1 MKRLITTLITLCVA
15 VQITAAQSVP
25 EWLKD
30 GVIYHIYPSSFKDS
44 NGDGVGDI
52 EGIRSK
58 LDYVKSVG
66 ATAIWL
72 SPIFKSEFEDGGYD
86 ITDFYMVDPRF
97 GTNSELV
104 NLVRE
109 AHAKGIKVCLDL
121 VAGHTS
127 DKHPWFVQSKSGDTN
142 LQYSDYFI
150 WSQSK
155 GDLPTKKFVKSDGE
169 RDGNYLKNFFD
180 IQPALNYG
188 YANPD
193 PSKPWQQ
200 PYDAPGPTAV
210 RNEIKRIMAF
220 WMDKGVDGFRC
231 DMAPSLVKDDDE
243 HHTANCR
250 LWGELRSW
258 MQNKYPQ
265 NILIS
270 EWSNPQE
277 AIKAGFH
284 IDLIIHNGVGNQIYR
299 PLVCNTTDKGAAV
312 DCYFDRAGKGSLSE
326 FVKAYS
332 REYYSTR
339 DRGIATMPTSSHDVW
354 RLNRM
359 QRSEPEDL
367 KVALTLFT
375 TMPWVPIIYYGEEI
389 GIRNQESAPY
399 KEGSHTSRNR
409 SSCRTPMQWS
419 DDVNAGFSTADP
431 TAIYLPIDPDPKRAT
446 VAAEQDDP
454 NSMLNYVRGILSLRA
469 KTPALSTRGDWQL
482 LSRVEQPYPMVYM
495 READGERYIVAL
507 NPSGKSVEC
516 SFDAQGDKF
525 STLYGNDAGR
535 KSRAAVAKGKATL
548 KMKPVSAVVMKI
560 E

>member
-1 MKRLITTLITLCVA
+1 MKRLLTTLITMC
-15 VQITAAQSVP
+15 IAAQVATAQAVP

-30 GVIYHIYPSSFKDS
+30 GVIYHIYPSSYKDS
-44 NGDGVGDI
+44 NGDGIGDL

-58 LDYVKSVG
+58 LDYVKSIG

-97 GTNSELV
+97 GTNSD
-104 NLVRE
+104 LVRLVKE

-127 DKHPWFVQSKSGDTN
+127 DKHPWFLQSKQADTE

-150 WSQSK
+150 WSRSK
-155 GDLPTKKFVKSDGE
+155 SDFPTKKFVKSDGNRE
-169 RDGNYLKNFFD
+169 GNYLKNFFD

-200 PYDAPGPTAV
+200 AYDAPGPTAV

-243 HHTANCR
+243 NHTANCR
-250 LWGELRSW
+250 LWGEIRSW
-258 MQNKYPQ
+258 MQTKYPE

-270 EWSNPQE
+270 EWSNPQQ

-299 PLVCNTTDKGAAV
+299 PLVCNTTDKSAAT
-312 DCYFDRAGKGSLSE
+312 DCYFDRAGKGELKT

-339 DRGIATMPTSSHDVW
+339 ERGIASMPTSSHDIW

-389 GIRNQESAPY
+389 GMRNQESAPY
-399 KEGSHTSRNR
+399 KEGSKTSRNR
-409 SSCRTPMQWS
+409 SSCRTPMQW
-419 DDVNAGFSTADP
+419 DEQANAGFSTAEQK
-431 TAIYLPIDPDPKRAT
+431 AIYLPIDPSDSRPTVAVEQADPK
-446 VAAEQDDP
+446 
-454 NSMLNYVRGILSLRA
+454 SILNYVRGVLALRA
-469 KTPALSTRGDWQL
+469 KTPALSTRGDWKMV
-482 LSRVEQPYPMVYM
+482 SDAEQPYPMVYM
-495 READGERYIVAL
+495 RELEGESYIIAL

-516 SFDAQGDKF
+516 SFKAPKGKLN
-525 STLYGNDAGR
+525 TIYGNDAGKATR
-535 KSRAAVAKGKATL
+535 TAIAKDKATL
-548 KMKPVSAVVMKI
+548 KMKPVSAVIFKV